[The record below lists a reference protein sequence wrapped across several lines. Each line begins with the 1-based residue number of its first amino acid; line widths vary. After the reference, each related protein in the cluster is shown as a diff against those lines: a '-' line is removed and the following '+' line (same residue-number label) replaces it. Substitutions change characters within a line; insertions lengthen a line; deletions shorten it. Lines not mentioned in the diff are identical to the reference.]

1 MVEQRRRCLEGRQE
15 KKSWIDEFRGI
26 GVGRVAFLQ
35 ARELVGKRVVA
46 SFTVQRQL
54 VEGEG
59 LPSSPN
65 IRVHVSNGRA
75 Y

>member
-1 MVEQRRRCLEGRQE
+1 
-15 KKSWIDEFRGI
+15 
-26 GVGRVAFLQ
+26 VGRVAFLQ

-59 LPSSPN
+59 LSSLPN

>member
-1 MVEQRRRCLEGRQE
+1 M
-15 KKSWIDEFRGI
+15 
-26 GVGRVAFLQ
+26 GRVAFLQ
-35 ARELVGKRVVA
+35 TRELVGKRVVA

-54 VEGEG
+54 VEGER

-65 IRVHVSNGRA
+65 IRIHVKDGRA